1 MLLIVQLHF
10 HVLPETG

>member
-10 HVLPETG
+10 HVLQETG